1 MLFLNIDKVHR
12 TIDLFPEEFEYIWLV
27 KWVAELQQLTRHS
40 PFFFFF
46 YFIAMVAMKLQKKLR
61 IQFFADVDVVVD

>member
-27 KWVAELQQLTRHS
+27 KWVAELHQLTRHS
-40 PFFFFF
+40 PFFF
-46 YFIAMVAMKLQKKLR
+46 YFIATVAKK
-61 IQFFADVDVVVD
+61 